1 MLLAGQRTQVTLA
14 VQTHGKYDDQIN
26 KIILMIKKWATKK
39 KSKRQRPPTTALGHH
54 CIYGSWY
61 LW

>member
-1 MLLAGQRTQVTLA
+1 LV
-14 VQTHGKYDDQIN
+14 
-26 KIILMIKKWATKK
+26 IKKWATKK